1 MRLSVL
7 QSNLAKGLSIVS
19 RAVESRPSM
28 PVLSNVLL
36 KTEESRLKLAAVN
49 LSLGLGIT
57 VYIGANVEIEGAVT
71 LPAKVF
77 VDLVNNLSNDRVD
90 LTLDATT
97 QTMHLRC
104 GGTKTNIKGID
115 AHEFPP
121 LIEGGEGD
129 LVIDGALF
137 KDMINQVAF
146 SAATDDHR
154 PALTG
159 IYMQLNG
166 NTITLAAAD
175 GYRLAVHTGALDKK
189 FDKAL
194 NLLIPAKSLVEV
206 AKVIGDG
213 EEPVQVSLPNERD
226 IVLFTIGQVEISA
239 QLLDAKFPPF
249 ESVIPKDYSTSTVMY
264 RSDLL
269 SACARAE
276 IFARDSAFSGRL
288 YVAPPKRSGDPGVV
302 TIVGKSQERGDNEGV
317 LDASVEG
324 EAVDISFNIK
334 YLIDVLRV
342 LPDEQVILQSKGAAN
357 PGVIRPMGR
366 DNYLYI
372 IMPMSR

>member
-36 KTEESRLKLAAVN
+36 KTEESRLKLSAVN

-57 VYIGANVEIEGAVT
+57 VWIGANVEIEGAVT

-90 LTLDATT
+90 LTLDTAT

-104 GGTKTNIKGID
+104 GGNKGNIKGID

-121 LIEGGEGD
+121 MIEGGEGD
-129 LVIDGALF
+129 LAIDAGQF
-137 KDMINQVAF
+137 KDMISQVAF

-166 NTITLAAAD
+166 DSITLASAD
-175 GYRLAVHTGALDKK
+175 GYRLAVHTGQLDRK
-189 FDKAL
+189 FDKAI
-194 NLLIPAKSLVEV
+194 NLLIPAKSLSEV
-206 AKVIGDG
+206 AKAISDDDDAVYI
-213 EEPVQVSLPNERD
+213 SLPSDRD
-226 IVLFTIGQVEISA
+226 IVLFTVGQVEISA

-249 ESVIPKDYSTSTVMY
+249 ENVIPKDYSTSTVMY

-269 SACARAE
+269 AACARAE

-288 YVAPPKRSGDPGVV
+288 YVNPPARSGDPGEVM
-302 TIVGKSQERGDNEGV
+302 IVGKSQERGDNEGV
-317 LDASVEG
+317 LDATVEG
-324 EAVDISFNIK
+324 EPVDISFNIK

-342 LPDEQVILQSKGAAN
+342 LPDEQVVLQSKGAAN
-357 PGVIRPMGR
+357 PGVIRPLGR
-366 DNYLYI
+366 DNYLYV
-372 IMPMSR
+372 IMPMAR

>member
-7 QSNLAKGLSIVS
+7 QSNLARGLSIVS

-49 LSLGLGIT
+49 MSLGLGIT
-57 VYIGANVEIEGAVT
+57 VWIGANVEVDGSVT

-90 LTLDATT
+90 LSLDTAT
-97 QTMHLRC
+97 QTVHLRC
-104 GGTKTNIKGID
+104 GGNKGNIKGID

-121 LIEGGEGD
+121 LNEGSGSDLTVEGG
-129 LVIDGALF
+129 LF
-137 KDMINQVAF
+137 KNMINQVAF

-159 IYMQLNG
+159 IFMQLNG
-166 NTITLAAAD
+166 SMITMAAAD
-175 GYRLAVHTGALDKK
+175 GYRLAVHTGGLEQQ

-194 NLLIPAKSLVEV
+194 NLLIPARSLQEV
-206 AKVIGDG
+206 AKAITEDD
-213 EEPVQVSLPNERD
+213 EPVYISLPGERD
-226 IVLFTIGQVEISA
+226 IIVFTVGQVEISA

-264 RSDLL
+264 RTDLL
-269 SACARAE
+269 AACQRAE

-288 YVAPPKRSGDPGVV
+288 YVKPPRRSGDPGEV
-302 TIVGKSQERGDNEGV
+302 TIVGKSQERGDNEGL
-317 LDASVEG
+317 LDATVEG
-324 EAVDISFNIK
+324 EPVDISFNIK

-342 LPDEQVILQSKGAAN
+342 LPDEQVVLQSKGAAN
-357 PGVIRPMGR
+357 PGVIRPVGR
-366 DNYLYI
+366 DNYLYV
-372 IMPMSR
+372 IMPMAR

>member
-7 QSNLAKGLSIVS
+7 QSNLAKGLSIVG

-57 VYIGANVEIEGAVT
+57 VWIGANVEIEGAVT

-90 LTLDATT
+90 LTLDSAT

-104 GGTKTNIKGID
+104 GGNKGNIKGID

-129 LVIDGALF
+129 LTIDGKQF

-159 IYMQLNG
+159 IFMQLHG
-166 NTITLAAAD
+166 EKITLASAD
-175 GYRLAVHTGALDKK
+175 GYRLAVHTGQLDRK

-194 NLLIPAKSLVEV
+194 NLLIPAKSLIEV
-206 AKVIGDG
+206 AKVISD
-213 EEPVQVSLPNERD
+213 EDEPVYISLPNERD
-226 IVLFTIGQVEISA
+226 IILFTIGQVEISA

-269 SACARAE
+269 AACARAE
-276 IFARDSAFSGRL
+276 IFARDSAVQRPPVCQAAQAQRGPRRSHDRRPQPGTRRQRRRPRRDGRGRTGRYFL
-288 YVAPPKRSGDPGVV
+288 QHQVPDRRPAHPPRRAGHPPVQG
-302 TIVGKSQERGDNEGV
+302 RG
-317 LDASVEG
+317 
-324 EAVDISFNIK
+324 
-334 YLIDVLRV
+334 
-342 LPDEQVILQSKGAAN
+342 QSRRHPSAW
-357 PGVIRPMGR
+357 P
-366 DNYLYI
+366 
-372 IMPMSR
+372 

>member
-57 VYIGANVEIEGAVT
+57 VWIGANVEIEGAVT

-90 LTLDATT
+90 LTLDTVT

-104 GGTKTNIKGID
+104 GGNKGNIKGID

-121 LIEGGEGD
+121 MVEGGEAD
-129 LVIDGALF
+129 LTIDGFQF
-137 KDMINQVAF
+137 KEMINQVAF
-146 SAATDDHR
+146 SAASDDHR

-159 IYMQLNG
+159 IYMQLQG
-166 NTITLAAAD
+166 EKITLAAAD
-175 GYRLAVHTGALDKK
+175 GYRLAVHTGALDRK

-194 NLLIPAKSLVEV
+194 NLLIPAKSLSEV
-206 AKVIGDG
+206 AKVISDGD
-213 EEPVQVSLPNERD
+213 EPVYISLPGDRD
-226 IVLFTIGQVEISA
+226 IILFTIGQVEISA

-269 SACARAE
+269 AACARAE

-288 YVAPPKRSGDPGVV
+288 YVKPPKRSGDPGEVM
-302 TIVGKSQERGDNEGV
+302 IVGKSQERGDNEGV
-317 LDASVEG
+317 LDATVEG
-324 EAVDISFNIK
+324 EPVDISFNIK

-342 LPDEQVILQSKGAAN
+342 LPDEQVRLESKGAAN
-357 PGVIRPMGR
+357 PGVIRPAGR

>member
-49 LSLGLGIT
+49 MSLGLGIT
-57 VYIGANVEIEGAVT
+57 VWIGANVEIEGAVT

-90 LTLDATT
+90 LSLDQAT
-97 QTMHLRC
+97 QTVHLRC

-121 LIEGGEGD
+121 LIEPGD
-129 LVIDGALF
+129 PDLTIDGNQF

-159 IYMQLNG
+159 IYMQLQG
-166 NTITLAAAD
+166 DKITLAAAD
-175 GYRLAVHTGALDKK
+175 GYRLAVHSGGLEKK

-206 AKVIGDG
+206 AKAISDSD
-213 EEPVQVSLPNERD
+213 EPVLISLPHDRD
-226 IVLFTIGQVEISA
+226 IVLFSIGQVEISA

-249 ESVIPKDYSTSTVMY
+249 ESVIPKDYATSTVMY

-269 SACARAE
+269 AACARAE

-288 YVAPPKRSGDPGVV
+288 YVKPPKRSGDPGEV
-302 TIVGKSQERGDNEGV
+302 TIVGRSQERGDNEGV

-324 EAVDISFNIK
+324 EPVDISFNIK

-342 LPDEQVILQSKGAAN
+342 LPDEQVRLESKGAAN
-357 PGVIRPMGR
+357 PGVIRPHGR